1 MALIECPECGANLSD
16 QAWSCPSCGA
26 KNMTHWFHNACDQ
39 HWWWVKGL
47 FKWVILI
54 VFSAVFS
61 LIVVVVMEKVDTWWR
76 INGWDWNIW
85 VWLGWADPD
94 PELVSLISRSAWFA
108 AGCWIIIFAL
118 TVFNL
123 GIKLGMINDPDD

>member
-47 FKWVILI
+47 FKWVGVIVLSLLI
-54 VFSAVFS
+54 VYS
-61 LIVVVVMEKVDTWWR
+61 LVCLYLFLF
-76 INGWDWNIW
+76 GDWTLLG
-85 VWLGWADPD
+85 WLGWESSWLSIRNYPNWLKA
-94 PELVSLISRSAWFA
+94 LMFFSFTAGVSRMLAEQF
-108 AGCWIIIFAL
+108 
-118 TVFNL
+118 
-123 GIKLGMINDPDD
+123 GMIKKQDD